1 MSMTIDIDPL
11 DLVDPGRYQREG
23 YPHQL
28 WARLRAEAPVA
39 YFEPPGF
46 PPFWAITKHAD
57 LVQVASQPLIF
68 SSAKGITLDR
78 NAEAVSEAMA
88 GLEMIVF
95 LDPPEA
101 RAHAPGR
108 QPGVHKEGG
117 TGPVR

>member
-1 MSMTIDIDPL
+1 MTLDIDPL
-11 DLVDPGRYQREG
+11 DLVDPTRYQRDG

-57 LVQVASQPLIF
+57 LVQVASQPLLF

-88 GLEMIVF
+88 GPGDDRV
-95 LDPPEA
+95 PRSSTA
-101 RAHAPGR
+101 RSHAPDR
-108 QPGVHKEGG
+108 QQGVPAKRGAG
-117 TGPVR
+117 AVR